1 MLNLIIAAAAST
13 TPATLCVRRTCGVI
27 LLRSSVIGTYCNV
40 FNCLRVKGNERVG
53 ACVSAAAAVSES
65 EEQCFL
71 KENLTRF
78 SRFFF
83 CFLSD
88 STRISR
94 FMRLWRKEEKLY
106 KPATRRAGKR
116 AVGGG
121 RGGEEVKN
129 FFF

>member
-1 MLNLIIAAAAST
+1 M
-13 TPATLCVRRTCGVI
+13 
-27 LLRSSVIGTYCNV
+27 
-40 FNCLRVKGNERVG
+40 G
-53 ACVSAAAAVSES
+53 ACVSAAAAAAAVSES
-65 EEQCFL
+65 EEQCSL

-78 SRFFF
+78 SRFFS
-83 CFLSD
+83 FLSD

-121 RGGEEVKN
+121 RGEERRGGEELFKR
-129 FFF
+129 